1 MDPIISIPFKSG
13 TDLSIFGFCPN
24 SNSIL
29 VGDTDGQINVYQLRG
44 FDDEYDSQAFQK
56 MVDAVLSQTA
66 WPCILYLYLEPN
78 LSASLGPR
86 DICGV
91 KGNLKVRLVMWNGGG
106 ANSVTEDIQYG

>member
-1 MDPIISIPFKSG
+1 LDPIISIPFKSG
-13 TDLSIFGFCPN
+13 TNLSIFGFCPN

-66 WPCILYLYLEPN
+66 
-78 LSASLGPR
+78 
-86 DICGV
+86 
-91 KGNLKVRLVMWNGGG
+91 
-106 ANSVTEDIQYG
+106 